1 MSVVNLFLYFLLVKN
16 SLDKMEK
23 HRDQKKIRQSIEKN
37 SLLQS
42 EIELF
47 FFLLETRKINIFY
60 KLSFFSS
67 SSVRQ
72 FGLF

>member
-1 MSVVNLFLYFLLVKN
+1 MSVVNLFLYFLLAKN

-47 FFLLETRKINIFY
+47 Y

>member
-47 FFLLETRKINIFY
+47 Y